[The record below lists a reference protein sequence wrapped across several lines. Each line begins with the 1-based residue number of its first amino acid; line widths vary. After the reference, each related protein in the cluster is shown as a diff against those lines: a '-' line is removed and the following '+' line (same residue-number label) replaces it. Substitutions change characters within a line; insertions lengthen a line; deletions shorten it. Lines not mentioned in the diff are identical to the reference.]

1 MPFRALTLRPRLFGA
16 ALAAFAVPAAA
27 NAQTA
32 GAGAPVAASALPQ
45 PVREAAPAAPPF
57 ATEATSHQMR
67 ADYETALALD
77 SPAKRAALRDS
88 QEHEEWIGWQTLA
101 VDSAAIGLPILL
113 RTGGPIL
120 AVSGATIA
128 FGSPIVHFVRGDVAK
143 GFGSVALRVTLP
155 LLGYLVG
162 TGFHPLTG
170 DVESGVLGAGA
181 GAVCASAVDASL
193 LGWDR
198 WQGSNRVAQPVL
210 AMRVTF

>member
-1 MPFRALTLRPRLFGA
+1 MPSRALNLRPRLFGA
-16 ALAAFAVPAAA
+16 ALAAVAVPAAA

-32 GAGAPVAASALPQ
+32 GAGAPVAASALQ
-45 PVREAAPAAPPF
+45 PVREAPPAAPPL
-57 ATEATSHQMR
+57 ATEATSHQTR
-67 ADYETALALD
+67 ADYERALALD
-77 SPAKRAALRDS
+77 SPAKRAALRES
-88 QEHEEWIGWQTLA
+88 QEHEQWIGWQTLA
-101 VDSAAIGLPILL
+101 VDSVAIGVPILL

-120 AVSGATIA
+120 AVSGAVFA

-170 DVESGVLGAGA
+170 DVESGVVGAAG

-193 LGWDR
+193 LGWER
-198 WQGSNRVAQPVL
+198 WEGASRVAQPSL
-210 AMRVTF
+210 AMRWSF